1 MSVEAKHLEPALALA
16 GRPEYAAVTG
26 LASFVVEDGGMK
38 AYAVTTPPANGT
50 LTFSERDMLA
60 LMREFGITHG
70 VIKNFM
76 NFIPRGRKAKTLV
89 AVGTP
94 PVPGRDAVLRILQQ
108 ETPDD
113 EHARDGSR
121 DHRQVQHFIKV
132 NAGEIVAE
140 KIPAT
145 PGVPGMT
152 VTGEPVPAAP
162 GRDILVMPGRNTILS
177 EDGNTVMAAETGV
190 LQAQDGH
197 IDVAQL
203 LEIHGDVDYSVGNI
217 DFQGCVRVTGD
228 VLPGFKI
235 EASDAIEVLGF
246 VERAT
251 LVAGGDIVLHSGYC
265 GDANCYI
272 KTCGNLTAR
281 SLENADAK
289 ALGNMTIGK
298 YLVNSSVVAG
308 GDVTVLDRRKGRIA
322 GGRIVA
328 GGNVHSRN
336 IGSPSSASTII
347 DIGNSVEL
355 GTDKSLHFNTM
366 RYYENRLEKI
376 NAAIALLRKRHLDA
390 PLTGRE
396 LETLH
401 ALENKARLCRE
412 RIRGLFRSGMAF
424 QLKKKQ
430 VIQSA
435 VLVTGTGYA
444 GVQIQAAPEFFE
456 FKDDLEN
463 VVVTQM
469 TGVLAA
475 RAAEN

>member
-1 MSVEAKHLEPALALA
+1 MSVEAKHLEPALTLA

-38 AYAVTTPPANGT
+38 AYAITTPPANGM
-50 LTFSERDMLA
+50 LTFSERDMLS

-70 VIKNFM
+70 IIKEFM
-76 NFIPRGRKAKTLV
+76 NFIPVGRKAKTLV

-94 PVPGRDAVLRILQQ
+94 PEPGRDAVLRVLQQ
-108 ETPDD
+108 EPPDD
-113 EHARDGSR
+113 EHGRDGSR
-121 DHRQVQHFIKV
+121 NHRQVQHFIKV
-132 NAGEIVAE
+132 NAGEIIAE
-140 KIPAT
+140 KTPAT

-162 GRDILVMPGRNTILS
+162 GRDILVLPGRNTMLS
-177 EDGNTVMAAETGV
+177 EDGATVMAVETGV
-190 LQAQDGH
+190 LQAHGDH

-235 EASDAIEVLGF
+235 AASDSIEVLGF

-251 LVAGGDIVLHSGYC
+251 LEAGGDIVLHSGYC

-272 KTCGNLTAR
+272 KTCGSLTAR

-289 ALGNMTIGK
+289 ALRDLRIGK

-308 GDVTVLDRRKGRIA
+308 GDITVLDRRKGRIA
-322 GGRIVA
+322 GGHIVA
-328 GGNVHSRN
+328 GGNVNSRN

-355 GTDKSLHFNTM
+355 GTDKSMHFNTM

-376 NAAIALLRKRHLDA
+376 NTAIALLRKRHISA
-390 PLTGRE
+390 PLNDRE
-396 LETLH
+396 LEALH

-412 RIRGLFRSGMAF
+412 HIRNLYRTGMAF

-430 VIQSA
+430 VNRSA
-435 VLVTGTGYA
+435 VHVPGTGYA
-444 GVQIQAAPEFFE
+444 GVQIQAAQDYFE

-463 VVVTQM
+463 VVVNRM
-469 TGVLAA
+469 AGVLAA